1 MNERLLA
8 FALTGSRAPGFN
20 HDCAS
25 KLQAIMMALDEIT
38 EVAEDLAHPEL
49 LRATETANG
58 SLRELN
64 ALLNGNRAL
73 VKLPVRTTTT
83 LRELYL
89 KAGERV
95 SVHVVGELGETAIE
109 VALPAVVHAVAML
122 LDLAAEL
129 GPKGRQVTVV
139 EGVIRSQKP
148 LPEEL
153 KAIAEFALERDGGR
167 LVIGPSGYH
176 VSFG

>member
-1 MNERLLA
+1 MNDRLLA
-8 FALTGSRAPGFN
+8 LALTGSRAPGFN

-38 EVAEDLAHPEL
+38 ELADGNPEL
-49 LRATETANG
+49 MRAADTATE

-73 VKLPVRTTTT
+73 TKAPARATTTV
-83 LRELYL
+83 RELFA

-95 SVHVVGELGETAIE
+95 SCQIVGDVSERSIE
-109 VALPAVVHAVAML
+109 VALPACVHALAML

-129 GPKGRQVTVV
+129 GPKGRQVQIV
-139 EGVIRSQKP
+139 EGVVRTGKQPSDDV
-148 LPEEL
+148 L
-153 KAIAEFALERDGGR
+153 AIAQFALGRDGGK
-167 LVIGPSGYH
+167 VEIGPTGYLIT
-176 VSFG
+176 FG